1 MEYHQ
6 IWVAA
11 VTLLL
16 IEGVGSIPSLYDRIL
31 FIYLV
36 LLFKSI
42 SKDIPI
48 AVSAADIANNNRVI
62 AKIFISL
69 IVIAANIKKILNP
82 IDCNSSM
89 LKCGRIIERNWI

>member
-1 MEYHQ
+1 ME
-6 IWVAA
+6 
-11 VTLLL
+11 LF
-16 IEGVGSIPSLYDRIL
+16 IL
-31 FIYLV
+31 FLKV
-36 LLFKSI
+36 I

-82 IDCNSSM
+82 IDCNS
-89 LKCGRIIERNWI
+89 

>member
-48 AVSAADIANNNRVI
+48 AVSAADIAHNNTVI
-62 AKIFISL
+62 ANIFISL
-69 IVIAANIKKILNP
+69 IVIAANIKKI
-82 IDCNSSM
+82 
-89 LKCGRIIERNWI
+89 

>member
-36 LLFKSI
+36 LLFKTM

-69 IVIAANIKKILNP
+69 IVIAAIIKKILNP
-82 IDCNSSM
+82 IDCNS
-89 LKCGRIIERNWI
+89 

>member
-48 AVSAADIANNNRVI
+48 AVSAADIANNCFFSYIYHITITKV
-62 AKIFISL
+62 L
-69 IVIAANIKKILNP
+69 
-82 IDCNSSM
+82 
-89 LKCGRIIERNWI
+89 